1 MTPEF
6 PFALDY
12 NDAEDGEVYRAAE
25 WGLLTLTACT
35 ASGAPD
41 RLNEDSFAVV
51 GDGRRV
57 TVGVFDGVTSLRP
70 IPALAA
76 QGITGAR
83 YASHFL
89 RRHFAARA
97 ARLDPAHA
105 LLALNA
111 VLLESAHQLGADLG
125 DTHTLPASTAT
136 IARVDLEERRIEV
149 ANVGDSF
156 LIAVQRNGDTTLVTR
171 NDNERY
177 DRQMRELMLSIA
189 ASRGIT
195 PRMAMQ
201 APEMKQ
207 ALVEMYDYR
216 NNRPDGAGC
225 GVLNGDPRV
234 APYIHVAE
242 LPLAGVGALLIA
254 TDGFVPPGLSIE
266 AAEDRVRLCDAVE
279 SAGLA
284 GVIRWKRAVEDA
296 DPDWQLARYKHSD
309 DATGVYLKFAST
321 I

>member
-1 MTPEF
+1 MTGDL

-12 NDAEDGEVYRAAE
+12 GEAEDVEVHRAAE
-25 WGLLTLTACT
+25 WGTLTLTACT

-89 RRHFAARA
+89 RRHFAART
-97 ARLDPAHA
+97 ARLDPAQA

-111 VLLESAHQLGADLG
+111 DLLDSALELGADLG

-136 IARVDLEERRIEV
+136 IARVDLEEQRIEV

-156 LIAVQRNGDTTLVTR
+156 LAVVLRNGETALVTR
-171 NDNERY
+171 NDNERF

-195 PRMAMQ
+195 PREAMQ
-201 APEMKQ
+201 TPEMKQ

-242 LPLAGVGALLIA
+242 LPLDGVGALLVA
-254 TDGFVPPGLSIE
+254 TDGFVPPGLSID
-266 AAEDRVRLCDAVE
+266 AAQDRARLCDAVE
-279 SAGLA
+279 SASLA
-284 GVIRWKRAVEDA
+284 GVLRWKRAVEDA
-296 DPDWQLARYKHSD
+296 DPDWHQARYKHSD
-309 DATGVYLKFAST
+309 DATGVYLKLRDMT
-321 I
+321 